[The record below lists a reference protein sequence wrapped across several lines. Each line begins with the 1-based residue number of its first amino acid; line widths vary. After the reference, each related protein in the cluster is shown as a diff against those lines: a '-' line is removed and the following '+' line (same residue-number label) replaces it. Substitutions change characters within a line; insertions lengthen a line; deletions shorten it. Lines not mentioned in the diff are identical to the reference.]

1 MTGIV
6 ILAAGAGTRLGG
18 VAKALLPAR
27 DGATFLSSILATAR
41 SVGLDDA
48 IVVVGTPYG
57 DAIRAAAEALG
68 ARVVLNDHPERG
80 MASSV
85 AIGFAALAGAIGPGP
100 ALEAAWLWPVDHP
113 HVQAETL
120 RTLVAALGGHDVA
133 RPVFE
138 GRGGHPPLVARSLF
152 AALAGC
158 ADAPGGARSV
168 LARHAV
174 IDVAVTDLGVVRDI
188 DTPSDLEAR

>member
-1 MTGIV
+1 MIGVV

-27 DGATFLSSILATAR
+27 DGATFLSSILETAR
-41 SVGLDDA
+41 TIGLGEA
-48 IVVVGTPYG
+48 IVVVGPPFG
-57 DAIRAAAEALG
+57 DAVRAAAEALG
-68 ARVVLNDHPERG
+68 ARVVVNEHPERG

-85 AIGFAALAGAIGPGP
+85 AIGFGALTCD
-100 ALEAAWLWPVDHP
+100 AAWLWPVDHP
-113 HVQAETL
+113 HVDASTL
-120 RTLVAALGGHDVA
+120 RSLLAAIDGHDAA

-152 AALAGC
+152 AALAAC
-158 ADAPGGARSV
+158 TDAPGGARSV
-168 LARHAV
+168 LARHDV
-174 IDVAVTDLGVVRDI
+174 IDVAVTDPGVVRDI